1 MREDNRGI
9 TFVELIIAMAISVMI
24 MGAATVFIGTS
35 VKGYQNASDN
45 IDVQT
50 DTQMLMEQIATWT
63 MEGNGVKIESG
74 MLVIYNIPR
83 KADSS
88 AKADK
93 RVIWLNH
100 GNLYTV
106 CYKRDLPLS
115 GKWSDDTTTLTFIS
129 SEEKPENLLCE
140 NVQSFIPS
148 LDTTS
153 DNPTVS
159 VTLSLKKGKDKY
171 DLTDKFVLRNEW
183 LLQ

>member
-9 TFVELIIAMAISVMI
+9 TFVELIIAMAISVII

-83 KADSS
+83 NSGDS
-88 AKADK
+88 AYK
-93 RVIWLNH
+93 RVIWRAGN

-106 CYKRDLPLS
+106 YKEIPTIPLS
-115 GKWSDDTTTLTFIS
+115 GKWSDDTTDVS
-129 SEEKPENLLCE
+129 SEQKPENLLSE
-140 NVQSFIPS
+140 NVYTFTPS

-153 DNPTVS
+153 DNPAVS
-159 VTLSLKKGKDKY
+159 VTLSLKKGKEEY
-171 DLTDKFVLRNEW
+171 NLTDKFVLRNEW